1 MQDLAQGTWN
11 YPVAKFPRKIKTVG
25 EYTPFERFLDR
36 LLPAAAPGA
45 TSFEAGV
52 WPASFQHL
60 FQNKG
65 YILNGIDIADSTAAL
80 ADHLRGA
87 GFQVGAFHAGDFL
100 AFAKGSPE
108 RHDVVASF
116 GFIEHFTPLDE
127 VLALHARLVKPGG
140 LLLVSTPNFTHGVQ
154 YWLHRIFDRANLDR
168 HCLTSM
174 NPRLWA
180 RILKRLG
187 GFAVLEAGYVDFMHL
202 WYEDNR
208 HTPWKDFVSKKA
220 REIGARFPR
229 SKYFSPFCYLL
240 ARKTAAD

>member
-1 MQDLAQGTWN
+1 MQDLAKGTWN
-11 YPVAKFPRKIKTVG
+11 YPVDKFPKKIKTVG
-25 EYTPFERFLDR
+25 EYAKFEQFLDR

-45 TSFEAGV
+45 TSFEVGV

-65 YILNGIDIADSTAAL
+65 YVLNGIDIADSTAAL
-80 ADHLRGA
+80 ADHLRSA
-87 GFQVGAFHAGDFL
+87 GFRVGEFHAEDFL
-100 AFAKGSPE
+100 AFAPASPV
-108 RHDVVASF
+108 RYDVVASF
-116 GFIEHFTPLDE
+116 GFIEHFSPLDE

-140 LLLVSTPNFTHGVQ
+140 LLLVSTPNFAHGVQ

-168 HCLTSM
+168 HCLPSM

-180 RILKRLG
+180 SILQRLG
-187 GFAVLEAGYVDFMHL
+187 GFAVVEAGYVDFMHL

-208 HTPWKDFVSKKA
+208 RTPVKDYISKKA
-220 REIGARFPR
+220 RELGARFPG
-229 SKYFSPFCYLL
+229 SKYFAPFCYLL